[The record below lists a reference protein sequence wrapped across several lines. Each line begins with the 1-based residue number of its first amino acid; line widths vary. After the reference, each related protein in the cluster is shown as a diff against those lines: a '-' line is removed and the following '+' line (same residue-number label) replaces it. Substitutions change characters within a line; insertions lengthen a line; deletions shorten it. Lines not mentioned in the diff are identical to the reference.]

1 MIQISSFLSC
11 CCSVTQLCLTLFDPT
26 DFSPPGFPVHHQLPE
41 LAQTHVPWV
50 GDIIQ
55 PSHPILPFPLA
66 LNLFQHQGLFQWVG
80 SSHQVAKVLELQL
93 QHQSF
98 QWIFRVDFLS
108 LFSGWFSLGRTGWIS
123 LLSEGL
129 SRVFPTVWKQ
139 QFFSTLPF
147 LLSSSYI
154 CPWPLGKP

>member
-11 CCSVTQLCLTLFDPT
+11 CCSVAQLCLTLFDPT
-26 DFSPPGFPVHHQLPE
+26 DFSPPGFPVHRQLPE
-41 LAQTHVPWV
+41 LAQTHVHWV

-108 LFSGWFSLGRTGWIS
+108 LFLGLIFFRMDWLDLLAVRGTLKSLPHS
-123 LLSEGL
+123 LKAAVLQHSA
-129 SRVFPTVWKQ
+129 FPTV
-139 QFFSTLPF
+139 
-147 LLSSSYI
+147 
-154 CPWPLGKP
+154 